1 MSLGRHL
8 HDLFLW
14 VRVDEAEVLLE
25 LGIRRLEL
33 KVGGDVATQFE
44 VVRVMVFVEHI
55 LQTLQIL
62 SLLRRVSLLV
72 GGSTSEWQSVVR
84 VLGMFLM
91 ENIVFAVVPVG
102 EASMV

>member
-1 MSLGRHL
+1 M
-8 HDLFLW
+8 
-14 VRVDEAEVLLE
+14 
-25 LGIRRLEL
+25 
-33 KVGGDVATQFE
+33 
-44 VVRVMVFVEHI
+44 MVFVEHI

-72 GGSTSEWQSVVR
+72 CGSTSEWQSVVR